1 MSALKYEIYQ
11 ALGDPARLTM
21 VERLGDQGP
30 MTTMKLV
37 EGLGMTR
44 QAATKHLLV
53 LENVGLVTSTVR
65 GRQIMRELRLEVL
78 DDAADWLSARA
89 KAWDRKLDALQKFV
103 EGQSIKISQ

>member
-1 MSALKYEIYQ
+1 MSALRCDIYQ
-11 ALGDPARLTM
+11 ALGDPARMTM

-44 QAATKHLLV
+44 QAATKHLVV
-53 LENVGLVTSTVR
+53 LENVGLVTSTTK
-65 GRQIMRELRLEVL
+65 GREVIRSLRLDVFEE
-78 DDAADWLSARA
+78 AAGWLSTRA

-103 EGQSIKISQ
+103 EG

>member
-1 MSALKYEIYQ
+1 MSALNHQIYQ

-21 VERLGDQGP
+21 IERLGECGP

-44 QAATKHLLV
+44 QAATKHLVV
-53 LENVGLVTSTVR
+53 LENVGLVTSEVR
-65 GRQIMRELRLEVL
+65 GREIMRSLRLEVL
-78 DDAADWLSARA
+78 DEAADWLTMRA

-103 EGQSIKISQ
+103 EG

>member
-1 MSALKYEIYQ
+1 MSTALNYQIYQ

-21 VERLGDQGP
+21 VERLGESGP

-44 QAATKHLLV
+44 QAATKHLVV
-53 LENVGLVTSTVR
+53 LENVGLVTSEAR
-65 GRQIMRELRLEVL
+65 GREIMRTLRLEVL
-78 DDAADWLSARA
+78 DGAADWLSARA

-103 EGQSIKISQ
+103 EG

>member
-1 MSALKYEIYQ
+1 MLALRSDIYQ

-37 EGLGMTR
+37 EGLGMSR
-44 QAATKHLLV
+44 QAATKHLVV
-53 LENVGLVTSTVR
+53 LENVGLVTSEVR
-65 GRQIMRELRLEVL
+65 GREIMRTLRLEVL

-103 EGQSIKISQ
+103 EG

>member
-1 MSALKYEIYQ
+1 MSALKHEIYQ

-21 VERLGDQGP
+21 IERLGEQGP

-44 QAATKHLLV
+44 QAATKHLVV

-65 GRQIMRELRLEVL
+65 GREVIRELHLEVFEE
-78 DDAADWLSARA
+78 AADWLAKRA
-89 KAWDRKLDALQKFV
+89 KAWDQKLDALKRYL
-103 EGQSIKISQ
+103 ED